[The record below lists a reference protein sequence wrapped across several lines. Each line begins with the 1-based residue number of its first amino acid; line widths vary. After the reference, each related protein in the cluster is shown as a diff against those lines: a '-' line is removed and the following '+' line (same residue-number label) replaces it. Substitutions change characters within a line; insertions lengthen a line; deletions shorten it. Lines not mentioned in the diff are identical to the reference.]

1 MDDFIYIIDKDDKI
15 TSVSKN
21 WDSFATNNEGP
32 QCLLNAIEGQSIFD
46 FINDKETAHLYQL
59 LIESVRSNKKDITVP
74 INCDSPSLKRLINID
89 MKYMSN
95 GSIAFITRVVK
106 LEERDP
112 CEILDCNIDRS
123 DKSVKIC
130 SFCKKV
136 NIDDKWILTELAV
149 KALKLFEKEKL
160 PSLTHGICPQCY
172 DNAMAKIK

>member
-1 MDDFIYIIDKDDKI
+1 
-15 TSVSKN
+15 
-21 WDSFATNNEGP
+21 
-32 QCLLNAIEGQSIFD
+32 
-46 FINDKETAHLYQL
+46 
-59 LIESVRSNKKDITVP
+59 
-74 INCDSPSLKRLINID
+74 
-89 MKYMSN
+89 MSN